1 MKTPKPGRHAEIVP
15 IDGDHYVL
23 VDGRPWSRHER
34 LEKAESVRSAIVE
47 RWAAAYDARAV
58 AYEEEAARQ

>member
-1 MKTPKPGRHAEIVP
+1 MMGRHAEIVP

-34 LEKAESVRSAIVE
+34 LEKAEAVRNAIVE
-47 RWAAAYDARAV
+47 RWAAAYEARA
-58 AYEEEAARQ
+58 AGYELAAAMSGN